1 METTLSGVSPRGGPW
16 ACSSPAIGSARW
28 IGLDSGEETDNL
40 AAMLKDAAWIWHP
53 GGKSTDRRAD
63 RHALLSPVGE
73 LPAARRVRK
82 AIMLATA
89 DDSFVVFVNGKPVG
103 GGRSWAEVKLFDVT
117 DQLREGLNTLAVA
130 ATNSPSANVPPEH
143 NPAGLIGIL
152 KVEFDEGEP
161 LLSTDRHAL
170 ANQRQDLRRLGKARV
185 R

>member
-1 METTLSGVSPRGGPW
+1 METSLSWSK
-16 ACSSPAIGSARW
+16 PAQWTMGLLEPSDWMARW

-53 GGKSTDRRAD
+53 GGKSTVAAPIGTRYFRR
-63 RHALLSPVGE
+63 SVT
-73 LPAARRVRK
+73 LPAGRRVRK

-161 LLSTDRHAL
+161 LLYRPTRTGEPAT
-170 ANQRQDLRRLGKARV
+170 RLRRLGKARV